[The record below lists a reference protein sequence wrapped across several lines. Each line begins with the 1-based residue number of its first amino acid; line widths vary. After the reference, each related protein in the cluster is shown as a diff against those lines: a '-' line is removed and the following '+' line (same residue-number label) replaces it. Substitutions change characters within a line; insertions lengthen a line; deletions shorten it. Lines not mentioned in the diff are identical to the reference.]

1 MIGWVTCRSV
11 FLSMLPVP
19 MSHLTVKYYED
30 GKDNVSVSNHS
41 DPVAARKTVKIE
53 KSPWC

>member
-1 MIGWVTCRSV
+1 MIGWITCRSV